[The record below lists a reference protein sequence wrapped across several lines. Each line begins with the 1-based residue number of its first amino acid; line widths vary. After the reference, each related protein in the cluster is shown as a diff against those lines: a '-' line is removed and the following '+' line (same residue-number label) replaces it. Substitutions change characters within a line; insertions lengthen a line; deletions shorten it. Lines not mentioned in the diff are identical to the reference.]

1 LKGRFVADNGQDAIP
16 QDAMP
21 HDAACPCCGAE
32 QVLPKVLGALPA
44 GRRVFLAAAVGL
56 AATALVTPSMAQGA
70 PRVLRVRRNF
80 TNDTFSG
87 TYWRDGR
94 YDRDALRELD
104 HVFRDLSAAEP
115 TPMDPRLFDVL
126 HAAAEAV
133 GSEDTW
139 EVISGY
145 RTPETNAAR
154 RRQSRRVATTSLHM
168 EGMAAD
174 CRLPNRLSLEL
185 ARRAADLQLGGVGLY
200 RRDGFVHLDCGP
212 VRRW

>member
-1 LKGRFVADNGQDAIP
+1 MTACFRADDGTGPA
-16 QDAMP
+16 P
-21 HDAACPCCGAE
+21 HDETCPCCGAKT
-32 QVLPKVLGALPA
+32 VRPVGAPT
-44 GRRVFLAAAVGL
+44 GRRGVLAAVVGFAV
-56 AATALVTPSMAQGA
+56 AAVATPSIAQGA
-70 PRVLRVRRNF
+70 PRVLRVQRNF
-80 TNDTFSG
+80 TNDSFSG
-87 TYWRDGR
+87 VYWRDGR
-94 YDRDALRELD
+94 YDRAALRQLD
-104 HVFRDLSAAEP
+104 HVFRDLSAEEL

-133 GSEDTW
+133 GSDDTW

-154 RRQSRRVATTSLHM
+154 RRQSSRVSVTSLHM

-174 CRLPNRLSLEL
+174 CRLPNRVSIEL

>member
-1 LKGRFVADNGQDAIP
+1 MARIFGHGALCA
-16 QDAMP
+16 
-21 HDAACPCCGAE
+21 CCGAE
-32 QVLPKVLGALPA
+32 QVLP
-44 GRRVFLAAAVGL
+44 RRGFLAAAVGL
-56 AATALVTPSMAQGA
+56 AAVVATTPSMAQGA
-70 PRVLRVRRNF
+70 PRALRVRRNF
-80 TNDTFSG
+80 TEDSFSG
-87 TYWRDGR
+87 VYWRDGR
-94 YDRDALRELD
+94 YDRDALRQLD
-104 HVFRDLSAAEP
+104 HVFRDLSAAET

-133 GSEDTW
+133 DSSDTW

-154 RRQSRRVATTSLHM
+154 SRQSRRVSTVSLHM
-168 EGMAAD
+168 SGMAAD
-174 CRLPNRLSLEL
+174 CRLPNRVSIEL

>member
-1 LKGRFVADNGQDAIP
+1 MRRFRADDGCGPA
-16 QDAMP
+16 P

-32 QVLPKVLGALPA
+32 QVLPRAGL
-44 GRRVFLAAAVGL
+44 GRRGLFGAAAGL
-56 AATALVTPSMAQGA
+56 AALALASPAIAQGA

-87 TYWRDGR
+87 VYWRDGR
-94 YDRDALRELD
+94 YDRDALRQLD

-126 HAAAEAV
+126 HTVASRV
-133 GSEDTW
+133 DSDDTW

-154 RRQSRRVATTSLHM
+154 SRQSRRVSTVSLHM
-168 EGMAAD
+168 SGMAAD
-174 CRLPNRLSLEL
+174 CRLPNRVSLEL
-185 ARRAADLQLGGVGLY
+185 ARRAADLELGGVGLY